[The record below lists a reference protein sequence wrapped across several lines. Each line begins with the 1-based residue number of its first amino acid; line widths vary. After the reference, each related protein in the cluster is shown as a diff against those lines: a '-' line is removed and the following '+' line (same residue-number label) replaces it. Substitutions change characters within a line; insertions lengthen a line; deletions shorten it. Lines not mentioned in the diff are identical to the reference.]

1 MMMMGGLPVVK
12 DVALLFALGLG
23 YMVLYFANK
32 EQKGLRLIGYF
43 VGSFILGLSIAY
55 LLVGFLW
62 QGECARQMM
71 GHRYKMMQ
79 KMMQQP
85 QQSVPAMPKRQVK

>member
-1 MMMMGGLPVVK
+1 MMGLPIVR

-32 EQKGLRLIGYF
+32 EQKGIRLIGYL

-55 LLVGFLW
+55 LVVGFLW

-71 GHRYKMMQ
+71 GYRQ
-79 KMMQQP
+79 KMMP
-85 QQSVPAMPKRQVK
+85 QQQQKPAPIPKR